1 MYVFIILD
9 ILQFKRLI
17 GCFKS
22 HLVSKFAFIWKTV
35 ILWNISISNNFF
47 FLVYIS
53 NILIIVY
60 IITYLKDLL
69 SLTFNEGHFLV
80 FFACWFGWFAYSTW
94 PKIL

>member
-53 NILIIVY
+53 NIY
-60 IITYLKDLL
+60 
-69 SLTFNEGHFLV
+69 
-80 FFACWFGWFAYSTW
+80 
-94 PKIL
+94 